1 MVDCYGV
8 RVETNLHLVQGFM
21 REEERSRAFRMR
33 SFVTQCCR
41 RAAFY
46 IRTSSTTTRAAQ
58 LVGAGVN
65 DGNLATDSPHGISVF
80 YQIPSVSLIRYTD
93 PKIYRVS
100 GNGSSDRQKRN
111 QLENGFKLWDVSS
124 SFLLFAN

>member
-1 MVDCYGV
+1 
-8 RVETNLHLVQGFM
+8 
-21 REEERSRAFRMR
+21 MR

-80 YQIPSVSLIRYTD
+80 YQIPSVFRRYDTQTQRFIGCLATD
-93 PKIYRVS
+93 HPI
-100 GNGSSDRQKRN
+100 DRRETKWKMDLN
-111 QLENGFKLWDVSS
+111 YGM
-124 SFLLFAN
+124 